1 MKLGMF
7 LMAVL
12 SAVAATDSL
21 PKDSERDVAFVS
33 RLDGTEQRYV
43 LWLPEGVSAPDNHDV
58 MIALHGHGSDRWQF
72 IHNPRDECRALRD
85 VARKHGI
92 AVVSPDYRAATSWMG
107 PAAEADVVQIIEDY
121 RKQYAPKRVLLAGG
135 SMGATSAL
143 TFAALHPEMIDGVAA
158 MNGIANHIEYTN
170 FQDAIN
176 TSFGGG
182 KKDKLDEY
190 KKRSAEYWPER
201 LTMPVALTIGAADD
215 VTPPQSVIRL
225 ANVLTTLGRDV
236 LLIQKQDGKHE
247 TNYEDACAILEYMIT
262 KTAGK

>member
-135 SMGATSAL
+135 SMGARRA
-143 TFAALHPEMIDGVAA
+143 G
-158 MNGIANHIEYTN
+158 
-170 FQDAIN
+170 
-176 TSFGGG
+176 
-182 KKDKLDEY
+182 
-190 KKRSAEYWPER
+190 R
-201 LTMPVALTIGAADD
+201 L
-215 VTPPQSVIRL
+215 
-225 ANVLTTLGRDV
+225 
-236 LLIQKQDGKHE
+236 
-247 TNYEDACAILEYMIT
+247 
-262 KTAGK
+262 